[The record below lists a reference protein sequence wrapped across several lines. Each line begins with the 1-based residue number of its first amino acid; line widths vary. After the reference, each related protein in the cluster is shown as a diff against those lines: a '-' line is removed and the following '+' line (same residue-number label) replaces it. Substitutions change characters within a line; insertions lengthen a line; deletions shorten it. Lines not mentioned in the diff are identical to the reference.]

1 MASAIAQH
9 LDQFQAASNESNQS
23 NDFHRRRA
31 TVDYIPKAHSK
42 LPFLYAPVS
51 WDMIDSDQYRELSG
65 EAVKL
70 YVYLSR
76 HVDLRIKQKTRGNRE
91 YLMGRTFAKKYDTIV
106 EECYGGRR
114 SIRSIQRYAA
124 ELEKA
129 NLIEVDKGWG
139 NVCTF
144 TLMAYHQT
152 DKIEEY
158 ETNAVQRE
166 FEIQQAALKNNKL
179 RLLRHE
185 KDEVIEVEAP
195 QVMTEPLAETAVDEP
210 DTTDVSTPD
219 TTPVSTLNIKEI
231 NLTETPSSNPQ
242 IPAQLEFNSSSDNYD
257 SLKLQTLELW
267 CNQQHKLGNLPPTAA
282 DRYQIM
288 RPDHQLGID
297 AFVAEAIRLSP
308 NLIATQALKL
318 LQSCIKI
325 MPKTGGNSRP
335 VGRPGWF
342 LLSAS
347 EQYFKRAWANTFD
360 FLPAHWQN
368 QPQSAGRRPF
378 NRTKPLANPIDTT
391 CAQGGLHP

>member
-1 MASAIAQH
+1 MATAIDQQVQVVW
-9 LDQFQAASNESNQS
+9 LDQPVSFP
-23 NDFHRRRA
+23 RA

-42 LPFLYAPVS
+42 LPFNYAPVS
-51 WDMIDSDQYRELSG
+51 WDIIDSDLYHRLSG

-76 HVDLRIKQKTRGNRE
+76 HVDLRIKQKTRGQRE
-91 YLMGRTFAKKYDTIV
+91 YLMGRTFAKKYDTIA
-106 EECYGGRR
+106 ERCYGGRKSVR
-114 SIRSIQRYAA
+114 SVQRYVT
-124 ELEKA
+124 ELVE
-129 NLIEVDKGWG
+129 NGLIEVEKGWG

-166 FEIQQAALKNNKL
+166 YEIQRAALKNNKL

-185 KDEVIEVEAP
+185 KEEVVEVEAP
-195 QVMTEPLAETAVDEP
+195 LVMTEPSAEAVVDEAET
-210 DTTDVSTPD
+210 TTLSSPD
-219 TTPVSTLNIKEI
+219 TTPVSTLINKETY
-231 NLTETPSSNPQ
+231 LTETSPSNTK
-242 IPAQLEFNSSSDNYD
+242 IPTQLEFDSSSNNNYD
-257 SLKLQTLELW
+257 QLKQKTLELW
-267 CNQQHKLGNLPPTAA
+267 CNQQHKLGNLPPTAG

-297 AFVAEAIRLSP
+297 AFVADVTRLSP
-308 NLIATQALKL
+308 NVTPTQALKL

-325 MPKTGGNSRP
+325 MPKSGGNSRP

-347 EQYFKRAWANTFD
+347 DQYFKRAWANSFD
-360 FLPAHWQN
+360 FLPPHWQN
-368 QPQSAGRRPF
+368 QYQFTSRRAF
-378 NRTKPLANPIDTT
+378 NRNKPRAS
-391 CAQGGLHP
+391 HF

>member
-9 LDQFQAASNESNQS
+9 LDQFQAESNQS
-23 NDFHRRRA
+23 NDFHSRRA
-31 TVDYIPKAHSK
+31 TVDYIPKSHSK

-51 WDMIDSDQYRELSG
+51 WDMVDSDQYRELSG

-114 SIRSIQRYAA
+114 SIRSIQRYTA

-185 KDEVIEVEAP
+185 KEEVIEVEAP
-195 QVMTEPLAETAVDEP
+195 QVMAEPIAETAVDVP
-210 DTTDVSTPD
+210 DTTTVSTPI
-219 TTPVSTLNIKEI
+219 PKETY
-231 NLTETPSSNPQ
+231 LTETSSSNSP
-242 IPAQLEFNSSSDNYD
+242 IPAQLEFDSSSSQADNYD
-257 SLKLQTLELW
+257 QLKLQTLELW
-267 CNQQHKLGNLPPTAA
+267 CQQQHKLGNLAPSAG

-297 AFVAEAIRLSP
+297 AFVADTIRFSP
-308 NLIATQALKL
+308 NLTPTQALNL

-347 EQYFKRAWANTFD
+347 DQYFKRAWANTFD
-360 FLPAHWQN
+360 FLPPHWHN
-368 QPQSAGRRPF
+368 QQPSSSRRAF
-378 NRTKPLANPIDTT
+378 NRSKPRAS
-391 CAQGGLHP
+391 HF

>member
-1 MASAIAQH
+1 MTAIAVGQGPI
-9 LDQFQAASNESNQS
+9 SYPRS
-23 NDFHRRRA
+23 

-42 LPFLYAPVS
+42 LPFNYAPVS
-51 WDMIDSDQYRELSG
+51 WDMVDSDLYRHLSG

-76 HVDLRIKQKTRGNRE
+76 HVDLRIKQKTRGERE
-91 YLMGRTFAKKYDTIV
+91 YLMGRTFAKKYEMIA
-106 EECYGGRR
+106 EQCYGGRKSVR
-114 SIRSIQRYAA
+114 SVQRYVN
-124 ELEKA
+124 ELVEA
-129 NLIEVDKGWG
+129 DLIEVQKGWG

-195 QVMTEPLAETAVDEP
+195 LVMTEPIAETAIEAA
-210 DTTDVSTPD
+210 DTTDVSSPD
-219 TTPVSTLNIKEI
+219 TTSVSTLSNKETY
-231 NLTETPSSNPQ
+231 LTETSSSNSQ
-242 IPAQLEFNSSSDNYD
+242 NAPAQLEFESSSSDTDNYQH
-257 SLKLQTLELW
+257 LKLQTLELW
-267 CNQQHKLGNLPPTAA
+267 CHQQQKLGNLPPSGG

-288 RPDHQLGID
+288 RQDYELGID
-297 AFVAEAIRLSP
+297 AFVADTMRFSP
-308 NLIATQALKL
+308 EVTPTKALML

-347 EQYFKRAWANTFD
+347 EIYFKRAWANTFD
-360 FLPAHWQN
+360 FLPLHCQN
-368 QPQSAGRRPF
+368 QHKSSTRFAF
-378 NRTKPLANPIDTT
+378 NRSRPRASHL
-391 CAQGGLHP
+391 

>member
-1 MASAIAQH
+1 MTTAIDQQVQVVS
-9 LDQFQAASNESNQS
+9 LDQPVSFP
-23 NDFHRRRA
+23 RA

-42 LPFLYAPVS
+42 LPFNYAPVS
-51 WDMIDSDQYRELSG
+51 WDIIDSDLYHRLSG

-76 HVDLRIKQKTRGNRE
+76 HVDLRIKQKTRGQRE
-91 YLMGRTFAKKYDTIV
+91 YLMGRTFAKKYDTIA
-106 EECYGGRR
+106 ERCYGGRKSVR
-114 SIRSIQRYAA
+114 SVQRYVT
-124 ELEKA
+124 ELVE
-129 NLIEVDKGWG
+129 NGLIEVEKGWG

-166 FEIQQAALKNNKL
+166 YEIQRAALKNNKL

-185 KDEVIEVEAP
+185 KEEVVEVEAP
-195 QVMTEPLAETAVDEP
+195 LVMTEPSAEAVVDEAET
-210 DTTDVSTPD
+210 TTLSSPD
-219 TTPVSTLNIKEI
+219 TTPVSTLINKETYLKETSPS
-231 NLTETPSSNPQ
+231 NTE
-242 IPAQLEFNSSSDNYD
+242 IPTQLEFDSSSDNNYD
-257 SLKLQTLELW
+257 LLKQKTLELW
-267 CNQQHKLGNLPPTAA
+267 CNQQHKLGNLPPTAG

-297 AFVAEAIRLSP
+297 AFVADVTRLSP
-308 NLIATQALKL
+308 NVTPTQALKL

-325 MPKTGGNSRP
+325 MPKSGGNSRP

-347 EQYFKRAWANTFD
+347 DQYFKRAWANSFD
-360 FLPAHWQN
+360 FLPPHWQN
-368 QPQSAGRRPF
+368 QYQFTSRRAF
-378 NRTKPLANPIDTT
+378 NRNKPRAS
-391 CAQGGLHP
+391 HF

>member
-9 LDQFQAASNESNQS
+9 LDQFQDESNQS
-23 NDFHRRRA
+23 NDFHSRRA

-42 LPFLYAPVS
+42 LPFNYAPVS

-76 HVDLRIKQKTRGNRE
+76 HVDLRLKQKTRGQRE

-106 EECYGGRR
+106 EQCYGGRKSVR
-114 SIRSIQRYAA
+114 SVQRYLN
-124 ELEKA
+124 ELVE
-129 NLIEVDKGWG
+129 NDLIEVEKGWG
-139 NVCTF
+139 NICTF

-158 ETNAVQRE
+158 ETNAVERE
-166 FEIQQAALKNNKL
+166 FEIQQAALRNNKL

-195 QVMTEPLAETAVDEP
+195 QVITEPLAEIVVDGP
-210 DTTDVSTPD
+210 DTTTVSTPD
-219 TTPVSTLNIKEI
+219 TTSVSTLTIKET
-231 NLTETPSSNPQ
+231 NLKETSSSNTQMPT
-242 IPAQLEFNSSSDNYD
+242 QLEFDSSSSDADYD
-257 SLKLQTLELW
+257 QLKLQTLELW
-267 CNQQHKLGNLPPTAA
+267 CQQQQKLGNPSPAA
-282 DRYQIM
+282 GDRYQIM
-288 RPDHQLGID
+288 RSDQPLGID
-297 AFVAEAIRLSP
+297 AFVAEAMRFSP
-308 NLIATQALKL
+308 NLTPTQALNL

-347 EQYFKRAWANTFD
+347 DQYFKRAWSNTFD
-360 FLPAHWQN
+360 FLPSHWQN
-368 QPQSAGRRPF
+368 QHQSASRRSF
-378 NRTKPLANPIDTT
+378 NRSKPRAS
-391 CAQGGLHP
+391 HF